1 MNPSNTKVREM
12 NRFAKHILQKFF
24 EVSKTNKHIWMEL
37 CFWKTSREASEVVEG
52 YGTQAA
58 SKVSICHYSEAIFD
72 CFSSHSHSTLNSQRE
87 KASYWSEDD
96 EEKLRRVFHQ
106 LKEMEEKENEN
117 EDMLDS
123 ITAFFTDS
131 NKSRRQVLKKLKD
144 LELIKVGEKYEL
156 LD

>member
-1 MNPSNTKVREM
+1 M
-12 NRFAKHILQKFF
+12 
-24 EVSKTNKHIWMEL
+24 
-37 CFWKTSREASEVVEG
+37 
-52 YGTQAA
+52 
-58 SKVSICHYSEAIFD
+58 SISY
-72 CFSSHSHSTLNSQRE
+72 SQRE

-144 LELIKVGEKYEL
+144 LELIKVGRKFRSLVYIL
-156 LD
+156 VKS

>member
-1 MNPSNTKVREM
+1 
-12 NRFAKHILQKFF
+12 
-24 EVSKTNKHIWMEL
+24 MEL

-58 SKVSICHYSEAIFD
+58 SKVSIYHLMKTFLVASPIFS
-72 CFSSHSHSTLNSQRE
+72 FLTLNSQRE

-117 EDMLDS
+117 GDMLDS

-144 LELIKVGEKYEL
+144 LELIKVGGKFIRFFHI
-156 LD
+156 